1 MNRIYVTFSTSQ
13 LKSSDKGRCY
23 LAYLLIRSKAR
34 KKAGFFN
41 TSEFCSAVSLK
52 ERSGK
57 VLLNTLVKKEWVKY
71 VSKDRYRIV
80 SQRTLTGTS
89 RRLTYFDLTDT
100 QLQSYSL
107 KSMCRFRAM
116 LTELECQRYKNHQ
129 RAKIKGYHVTNERT
143 GQKELIRNKELRAL
157 YPLMASTCT
166 AALVNV
172 KHSTARKY
180 RKHQNLAVY
189 SKEKARIFSAVFS
202 SVQSN
207 GKQIVLSDYPG
218 LIFEGKRGLLYC
230 PISQR
235 QSRLILK
242 RG

>member
-1 MNRIYVTFSTSQ
+1 MNRIYIQLSTEQ
-13 LKSSDKGRCY
+13 LKASDKGRYY
-23 LAYLLIRSKAR
+23 LAYLLIRLKA
-34 KKAGFFN
+34 KSKAGFFN
-41 TSEFCSAVSLK
+41 ADDFYSAVQLK

-57 VLLNTLVKKEWVKY
+57 VLLNTLIGKEWVKQ
-71 VSKDRYRIV
+71 VSKDRFRVV

-100 QLQSYSL
+100 QLKAYSL

-129 RAKIKGYHVTNERT
+129 RAKIKGYHVTDKRT

-166 AALVNV
+166 AALVDVN
-172 KHSTARKY
+172 HSTARKY
-180 RKHQNLAVY
+180 RKNQNLSIY
-189 SKEKARIFSAVFS
+189 SSEKARNFKAVS
-202 SVQSN
+202 SDVKSK
-207 GKQIVLSDYPG
+207 GKEIVLSDYPG
-218 LIFEGKRGLLYC
+218 LIFQGKAGLLYC

-235 QSRLILK
+235 QSKFILK